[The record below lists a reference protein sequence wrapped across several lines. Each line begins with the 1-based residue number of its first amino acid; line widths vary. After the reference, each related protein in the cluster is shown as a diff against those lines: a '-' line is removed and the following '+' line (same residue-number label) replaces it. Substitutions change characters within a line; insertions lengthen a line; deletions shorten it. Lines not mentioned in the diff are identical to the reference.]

1 MTQQTQVWGSIF
13 FFFLTY
19 ICAEIVIQGIYI
31 ILADISL
38 DGDLVFSEPEFL
50 VTTVLSAIIASVVVY
65 FFVKVNDTNPP
76 IKVGLTANNKCRDF
90 IIGTAI
96 GGAVMAF
103 GFAILIILGEISI
116 EGISINLL
124 DLLCS
129 LIGFLAVAYSEE
141 LIFRGFLM
149 RKLQLQLQ
157 YSAKFALIASSVIF
171 TLVHLGN
178 DNLSVMGVFDLFV
191 AGFMLGAFFL
201 YTKNLWM
208 AIGLHFGWNFFQT
221 HLGFNVSGTDT
232 YSIVEISMTQ
242 ENLLNGGAFGFEGS
256 ILSTIA
262 QVIILATLFV
272 LYRDRLASN
281 HSNIASTV

>member
-31 ILADISL
+31 ILADIPL
-38 DGDLVFSEPEFL
+38 DGNLVFSEPEFL

-65 FFVKVNDTNPP
+65 LFVKVNDTNPS

-90 IIGTAI
+90 IIGTVI
-96 GGAVMAF
+96 GGAVMAS
-103 GFAILIILGEISI
+103 GFSILIMLGEISI
-116 EGISINLL
+116 ESISINSL

-129 LIGFLAVAYSEE
+129 LVVFLAVAYSEE

-149 RKLQLQLQ
+149 RKLQLR
-157 YSAKFALIASSVIF
+157 YNAKFALIASSIIF
-171 TLVHLGN
+171 TIVHLGN
-178 DNLSVMGVFDLFV
+178 DNLSIMGVFDLFV

-256 ILSTIA
+256 FLSTLA
-262 QVIILATLFV
+262 QVIILVTLFV

-281 HSNIASTV
+281 HRNVTSTL